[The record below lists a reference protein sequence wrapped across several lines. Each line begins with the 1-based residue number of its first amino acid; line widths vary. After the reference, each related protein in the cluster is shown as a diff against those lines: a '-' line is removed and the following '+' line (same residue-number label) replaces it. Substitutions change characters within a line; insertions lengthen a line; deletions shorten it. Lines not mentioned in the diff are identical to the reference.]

1 MTIEESTL
9 IRPIYTELQG
19 ILTQMPEAGFS
30 KVVFLSKE
38 DVQPIFD
45 SIEELISVANES
57 VYDRYC
63 PVQTQN
69 GYNSREIRIKL
80 SALILRLYGQYFPT
94 EPQPFS
100 GQPAISVNQYQTQKQ
115 ELTASF
121 VYIINYKLDQAI
133 EQSEKKEDKKLFEKI
148 KQAIQVAKDVK
159 EVAQIMASVAAS
171 LKMAERIP
179 ELLQRFL

>member
-19 ILTQMPEAGFS
+19 ILLQLPSNEKYFE
-30 KVVFLSKE
+30 LNE
-38 DVQPIFD
+38 DQIQEI
-45 SIEELISVANES
+45 IECIKELISVTNDDI
-57 VYDRYC
+57 YDRFSPKSNKSASY
-63 PVQTQN
+63 N
-69 GYNSREIRIKL
+69 GFQIRMNL

-100 GQPAISVNQYQTQKQ
+100 GQPAISINQVQSQKQ

-121 VYIINYKLDQAI
+121 VYLINYKLDQAI

-159 EVAQIMASVAAS
+159 EVAQIIASVATS